1 MFVTVL
7 GRMSGVDTALYTES
21 RFLDIDMTKYYGP
34 YVSWAYENGITDGMG
49 RDMFSPDT
57 LITREQMCKMMAGYL
72 SYRGIDLTPAAE
84 PFTDDGAISLWAKEY
99 VYLLVGCGVINGVS
113 PGVFS
118 PKSDAT
124 RAQCAAIIMRVM
136 EIYNAA

>member
-34 YVSWAYENGITDGMG
+34 SVSWAYENGITDGMG

-72 SYRGIDLTPAAE
+72 AYMGVSLSPATE
-84 PFTDDGAISLWAKEY
+84 SFTDDESISGWAKEY
-99 VYLLVGCGVINGVS
+99 VYLLVGGGIINGVA

-124 RAQCAAIIMRVM
+124 RAQCAAIIQRINGANDVT
-136 EIYNAA
+136 